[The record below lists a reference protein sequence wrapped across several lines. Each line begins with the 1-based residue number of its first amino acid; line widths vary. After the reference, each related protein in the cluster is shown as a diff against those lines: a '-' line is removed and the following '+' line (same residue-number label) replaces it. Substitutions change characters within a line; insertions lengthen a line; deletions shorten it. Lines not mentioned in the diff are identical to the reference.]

1 MYDVFVHVDCRYIYV
16 MAFFV
21 LPFLE
26 ESKVTF
32 GGVSVHLIEPENK
45 RENKKRAKVEEAE
58 MEENQAA
65 KIVEEMSK
73 AKEVAS
79 DSESSHVPG
88 EADDASDSEA
98 NSESD
103 SGEKD
108 ELESESSDTSD
119 ECEDETQDEE
129 DESED
134 DAGKSE
140 DEDNEEEENS
150 DDEGSP
156 SSFST
161 EDDSSDTAED
171 ASEDE
176 DEDSEDEDEKAKG
189 LKVKEDKKN
198 SKANKGSKDVKP
210 TTLPQK
216 EPAKGKATMETL
228 DSKKD
233 KAKDAGKE
241 KKEGKEKKDGK
252 EKKEAKEKD
261 TEKEKKE
268 VKEKDERNEKKEGK
282 EKEKKEGKE
291 KEKKEAKEKEKKEAK
306 EKDERKENKEG
317 KEKDER
323 KENKEGKEKDE
334 RKQKKQGKEKDERK
348 EKKEGKEK
356 DERKEK
362 KEGKEKDERN
372 KEGKEKDERK
382 EKKEGKE
389 KDTEKENK
397 EVKEKDER
405 MEKAGKEKDE
415 RKEKKEGKEKD
426 AEKEKK
432 EGKEKDED
440 KERKEGK
447 EKRDRNKKKRKRD
460 REEDEESESSD
471 RKLKEAEAKL
481 AEETG
486 EVINSSTHHT
496 EYQRYKRW
504 YKNPSRF
511 PACLAERINSAQ
523 GRATLF
529 TEYVKA
535 KGDVEAIKLKY
546 EQSLSE
552 ANQSQ
557 VKYAFKSEKWL
568 VERYGEDNAKRIMAK
583 KSNLGLVIPDPEEP
597 EDNLYFCLTDIDLK
611 NINEL
616 KRVTSLEAKGQVSS
630 EMITAFTA
638 AGGCLDPSTA
648 KGDMATV
655 PGMNKAIQFANLQL
669 NAAGGRG
676 KGVKKRKKGE
686 TDEAEANEED
696 GKQVK
701 PELPEDKAKK
711 VINKVLKDANLCRP
725 AWWRV
730 GTLHQTYR
738 TTVQNIFMQQYYQYL
753 HVNNAYVN
761 TSNTIACNLHKY
773 AGIVH
778 DVLI

>member
-268 VKEKDERNEKKEGK
+268 VKEKDER
-282 EKEKKEGKE
+282 
-291 KEKKEAKEKEKKEAK
+291 
-306 EKDERKENKEG
+306 
-317 KEKDER
+317 
-323 KENKEGKEKDE
+323 
-334 RKQKKQGKEKDERK
+334 
-348 EKKEGKEK
+348 
-356 DERKEK
+356 
-362 KEGKEKDERN
+362 
-372 KEGKEKDERK
+372 
-382 EKKEGKE
+382 
-389 KDTEKENK
+389 
-397 EVKEKDER
+397 

-568 VERYGEDNAKRIMAK
+568 VERYGEDKAKRIMAK